1 MAFSYGW
8 RGPNIV
14 KDGLVLYLDPGSPN
28 SYFDKSS
35 TVVKDISGFNS
46 NAELISG
53 PTFNSNN
60 GGSIVLDGTD
70 DYISIPKTGIL
81 SGKSEFTVS
90 LWTYPSSFT
99 GIQPLFVNYYVG
111 NLEVLTRFN
120 GTNLQF
126 YTYSSTNVQ
135 VGGTTQSYSTL
146 NQWVNIV
153 ATYDGS
159 IMKTYVN
166 GTQSATTYSRTGILN
181 TSTLPYLL
189 GRYSSPTEYRY
200 QGRFSQTLIYLKSL
214 SAQEIQQNY
223 NATKTRFGL

>member
-35 TVVKDISGFNS
+35 TTIKDISSFDS
-46 NAELISG
+46 NADLISG
-53 PTFNSNN
+53 PTFDPGN

-70 DYISIPKTGIL
+70 DYIAIPKTGIL
-81 SGKSEFTVS
+81 SGKDAFTIS
-90 LWTYPSSFT
+90 LWTYPTSFV
-99 GIQPLFVNYYVG
+99 GIRPLFVNYYVG

-135 VGGTTQSYSTL
+135 VGGTTQTYSTL

-153 ATYDGS
+153 ATYNGS
-159 IMKTYVN
+159 SMITYVN
-166 GTQSATTYSRTGILN
+166 GVQSPTTFNRTGILN
-181 TSTLPYLL
+181 TSTLSYLI

-200 QGRFSQTLIYLKSL
+200 QGRFSQTLVYLKSL
-214 SAQEIQQNY
+214 TAQEVLQNY
-223 NATKTRFGL
+223 NSTKTRYGL